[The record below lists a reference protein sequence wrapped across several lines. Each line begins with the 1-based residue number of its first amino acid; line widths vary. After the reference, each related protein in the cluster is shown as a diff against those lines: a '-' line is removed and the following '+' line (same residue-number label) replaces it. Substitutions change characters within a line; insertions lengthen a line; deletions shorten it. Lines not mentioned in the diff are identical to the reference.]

1 MGLGSMVREM
11 IDGDGNTDKHNQV
24 QPAEPDSDSSSA
36 IEEEEQKRQEAYEL
50 PVMYSK
56 SFVAG
61 EKERV
66 VAFTDIFMPDT
77 KKLRENVR
85 LYNER
90 ASGKV

>member
-1 MGLGSMVREM
+1 
-11 IDGDGNTDKHNQV
+11 
-24 QPAEPDSDSSSA
+24 
-36 IEEEEQKRQEAYEL
+36 
-50 PVMYSK
+50 MYSK